1 MLEWFQNPIFSIAF
15 AIGLMFFGYFFGLF
29 EGRAQGYKRGKAEES
44 EAKETAPEAEPLPP
58 ASPSLPPDETSILN
72 LGEDETGNL
81 RLKLDGQQTD
91 TSDLDAGQR
100 KRLIEIITLMR
111 PWLEVK
117 KPASPPQAVSPS
129 RSTFDARDERRPA
142 RGPNGDVPTPSQ
154 PQPASS
160 PQATPASPPATRGE
174 RKTAPPIP
182 NEEDKDEEPAPEP
195 QSIVAQIDSVLQ
207 ARLVGTPL
215 AGKGVR
221 LQESLEGGVL
231 VWVGLEKYEGIE
243 AVPDEQVKV
252 ALKGAVAEW
261 ENKFTPGG

>member
-1 MLEWFQNPIFSIAF
+1 MLEWFQNPTFSIVF
-15 AIGLMFFGYFFGLF
+15 AIALMFFGYFFGLF
-29 EGRAQGYKRGKAEES
+29 EGRAQGYKRGKAEEA
-44 EAKETAPEAEPLPP
+44 EEKETAPEVEPLPP
-58 ASPSLPPDETSILN
+58 ASPTLPPDETSILN
-72 LGEDETGNL
+72 LSEDEAGKL

-91 TSDLDAGQR
+91 TSALDAGQR
-100 KRLIEIITLMR
+100 KRLIEIITRMR

-117 KPASPPQAVSPS
+117 KSVPSKQETPPPPQPQPSSSPQDAPPPQAVSS
-129 RSTFDARDERRPA
+129 RRAH
-142 RGPNGDVPTPSQ
+142 GPDG
-154 PQPASS
+154 
-160 PQATPASPPATRGE
+160 ATPAPPQAARGE
-174 RKTAPPIP
+174 RITAPPVP
-182 NEEDKDEEPAPEP
+182 DEDKEEESAPEP

-215 AGKGVR
+215 DGKGVR

-243 AVPDEQVKV
+243 DVPDEQVKA